1 MRRRPRDERLVTH
14 LLVANAA
21 AGSTED
27 EALEAA
33 IAALEAAGPAADVEL
48 VRCQHPDDLEAA
60 LDRLEGRVLVMAGGD
75 GSLHLAVNL
84 LHDRNELAGV
94 TLGLVPLG
102 TGNDLARGVGIPLV
116 PAEAGAALA
125 TGAPR
130 RLDVLVDDDGGV
142 VVNATHAGLGAEAA
156 DKAEGMKS
164 ALGPL
169 AYPLGALV
177 AGVRA
182 PGWQLRVVVDGTAV
196 HDGPTLLVGVGNGP
210 SIGGGT
216 MLCPDAV
223 LDDGQLDVVVATGV
237 APTERMAFA
246 SALRKGAHTERDDVL
261 VTRGT
266 EVVVTGDPVRHDV
279 DGELTDEL
287 PTRTYTV
294 LPGAWTLI
302 TP

>member
-1 MRRRPRDERLVTH
+1 MTH

-27 EALEAA
+27 EALQAA
-33 IAALEAAGPAADVEL
+33 TAALEAGDPTADVEL

-60 LDRLEGRVLVMAGGD
+60 LDRLGGRVLVMAGGD
-75 GSLHLAVNL
+75 GSLHLAVNR
-84 LHDRNELAGV
+84 LHDRGELADA

-102 TGNDLARGVGIPLV
+102 TGNDLARGVGIPLD
-116 PAEAGAALA
+116 PAEAGTVLVA
-125 TGAPR
+125 GARR
-130 RLDVLVDDDGGV
+130 RLDVLVDDAGGV

-182 PGWQLRVVVDGTAV
+182 AGWQLRVEVDGSPV

-223 LDDGQLDVVVATGV
+223 PDDGLLDVVVATGV
-237 APTERMAFA
+237 AATERVAFA
-246 SALRKGAHTERDDVL
+246 TALRKGAHTARDDVL
-261 VTRGT
+261 VARGV
-266 EVVVTGDPVRHDV
+266 EVTITGDPVRHDV

-287 PTRTYTV
+287 ASRTYRV
-294 LPGAWTLI
+294 EPAAWTLI

>member
-1 MRRRPRDERLVTH
+1 MTH

-27 EALEAA
+27 EALTAA
-33 IAALEAAGPAADVEL
+33 TTALQAGDPGADVEL

-60 LDRLEGRVLVMAGGD
+60 LDRLDGRVLVMAGGD
-75 GSLHLAVNL
+75 GSLHLAVNR
-84 LHDRNELAGV
+84 LHDRGELAAA

-102 TGNDLARGVGIPLV
+102 TGNDLARGVGIPLD

-125 TGAPR
+125 SGAPR
-130 RLDVLVDDDGGV
+130 RLDVLVDDTGGV
-142 VVNATHAGLGAEAA
+142 VVNATHAGMGAEAA

-169 AYPLGALV
+169 AYPVGALV

-182 PGWQLRVVVDGTAV
+182 SGWQLQIVVDATPV

-223 LDDGQLDVVVATGV
+223 PDDGLLDVVVATGV
-237 APTERMAFA
+237 AATERVAFA
-246 SALRKGAHTERDDVL
+246 AALRKGAHTERDDVI
-261 VTRGT
+261 VARGT
-266 EVVVTGDPVRHDV
+266 EVVITGDPVCHDV
-279 DGELTDEL
+279 DGELTDEH

-294 LPGAWTLI
+294 LPQAWALI